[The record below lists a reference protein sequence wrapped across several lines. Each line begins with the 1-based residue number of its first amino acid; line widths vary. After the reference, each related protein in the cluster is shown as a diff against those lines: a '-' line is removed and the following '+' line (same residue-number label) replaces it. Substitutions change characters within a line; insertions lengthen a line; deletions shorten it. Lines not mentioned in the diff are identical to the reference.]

1 MSYRIPRRRAVG
13 IAAAAAL
20 IGFGLQPLAAETAE
34 ASTGADGAVSVTY
47 TSYNVDE
54 GAHRLSPQPDKTLT
68 PMTNSTAMT
77 INVDPSVPHQT
88 YEGWGSSLEDTTI
101 YHLGRLS
108 ATSRESAL
116 QALVSRANG
125 NNMNLWRTTIGCADF
140 CRTAKTTGYWTYADN
155 NGVPDP
161 ALSSFSIARDISD
174 GKIAVMQ
181 RMREINPEVRFYASL
196 WSPPAWMKTN
206 NSITGPAGVFGH
218 CASDGTEPRVQHGNT
233 GPHHTNSPND
243 YYPVLADYYVK
254 YVQAYAA
261 QGVPIYAVTLQNEP
275 DIQMP
280 YPTTCFT
287 PGQMQDFAK
296 VLKQKF
302 TAAGITA
309 KIWGMDANLTGET
322 FAYVDALLGDTATNP
337 AVDGIAFHNYDNTN
351 MWQPNAVAAQYPN
364 KTQHMT
370 EITQGANKLIE
381 FFRGGVSSYS
391 GWATMFEYSWC
402 NAVDDTTNDIVLC
415 NAGPSWWMDRR
426 VNPNDP
432 DAGTPSLISPRSG
445 DPTQYD
451 LNGWY
456 YVWGQFSRHVQLGA
470 KRIDST
476 DRMGNVSN
484 VAFQNPDGSVVI
496 VVANRPDATGR
507 PDSDPARYNT
517 TTLSTA
523 AAPIRIATPDGEF
536 TDTVPGDTIATYVYT
551 PTTGNAISKAGW
563 TASAT
568 NTHDAFTPAQ
578 AIDGNPRTRW
588 MSGANQAGG
597 QSFTIDLGARR
608 TFDQISLNQI
618 EFPTDSPA
626 SYVVQTSN
634 DGTTWS
640 GTVSYGSGTPSFTNI
655 SFAPTTARHIR
666 ISLSGGA
673 SRWWTIGD
681 VSVYSSQDGL
691 LPKNAGAVT
700 ASVTGGGTA
709 VASAWDGT
717 VGSRWTTGSTQAAGQ
732 WLRVDLG
739 ASRTF
744 TALELDSGQWSGDF
758 PRGYTVHVSNDGIT
772 WGPAVATGS
781 GSSHI
786 TRITTGTR
794 TARYIRVQLTA
805 ASSTNWWSVADV
817 RVYNGSRA
825 TASGVTW
832 SSLSH
837 SGWAASA
844 FANGSSA
851 GLGMDQWL
859 GSRWQ
864 SGQAQSNSEWFEVDL
879 GSART
884 FKGVQLIHSGGPDN
898 GGGDFPRGYEIYTS
912 NDKVT
917 WTKVAAGTGYGVV
930 NALFTPRTAQYV
942 NVHNTGTDAA
952 HWWSIGMLNVL
963 TE

>member
-1 MSYRIPRRRAVG
+1 MSYRTHSRRTVGVAVTVG
-13 IAAAAAL
+13 LVAL
-20 IGFGLQPLAAETAE
+20 TLVPLTAQTAQ
-34 ASTGADGAVSVTY
+34 ASTGAGGSVSVTY

-54 GAHRLSPQPDKTLT
+54 GAHRLSPQPDKALA
-68 PMTNSTAMT
+68 PISNSTAMT
-77 INVDPSVPHQT
+77 INVDPSIPHQT
-88 YEGWGSSLEDTTI
+88 YEGWGSSLEDATV

-108 ATSRESAL
+108 STNREGAL

-140 CRTAKTTGYWTYADN
+140 CRTAKTTGFWTYADN
-155 NGVPDP
+155 NGVADP
-161 ALSSFSIARDISD
+161 TLSSFSIARDISD
-174 GKIAVMQ
+174 GKIAIMQ

-218 CASDGTEPRVQHGNT
+218 CASDGTEPRVQHGST

-254 YVQAYAA
+254 YIQAYAA
-261 QGVPIYAVTLQNEP
+261 QGLPIYAVTLQNEP

-296 VLKQKF
+296 ILKQKF

-309 KIWGMDANLTGET
+309 KIWGMDANLTGDT
-322 FAYVDALLGDTATNP
+322 FAYVDALLGDAATSP

-351 MWQPNAVAAQYPN
+351 MWQPNAVAAQYPTE
-364 KTQHMT
+364 TQHMT

-402 NAVDDTTNDIVLC
+402 DAVDDATNDIVLC

-432 DAGTPSLISPRSG
+432 DADTPSLISPRAG
-445 DPTQYD
+445 DPSQYD

-456 YVWGQFSRHVQLGA
+456 YIWGQFSRHIQLGA

-476 DRMGNVSN
+476 DRMGNLSN
-484 VAFQNPDGSVVI
+484 VAFQNPDGSVVV

-507 PDSDPARYNT
+507 GDSDPARYNT
-517 TTLSTA
+517 TTLDTP

-563 TASAT
+563 IASAS
-568 NTHDAFTPAQ
+568 NTHDAFTAAQ

-588 MSGANQAGG
+588 MSGANQASG
-597 QSFTIDLGARR
+597 QSFSIDLGASR

-626 SYVVQTSN
+626 NYVLQTST
-634 DGTTWS
+634 DGSTWS
-640 GTVSYGSGTPSFTNI
+640 GTVSYGTGTSSFTNI

-666 ISLSGGA
+666 ISLSGAA
-673 SRWWTIGD
+673 SRWWTIGE
-681 VSVYSSQDGL
+681 VSVYNSQAGL
-691 LPKNAGAVT
+691 LPKNAGGVA
-700 ASVTGGGTA
+700 ASITGGGTA
-709 VASAWDGT
+709 VSNAWDGT
-717 VGSRWTTGSTQAAGQ
+717 VGTRWTNGAAQAAGQ

-739 ASRTF
+739 AVRTF
-744 TALELDSGQWSGDF
+744 TALELDAGQWSGDF
-758 PRGYTVHVSNDGIT
+758 PRGYVVHVSDDGVT
-772 WGPAVATGS
+772 WGSAVATG
-781 GSSHI
+781 GGTSHI
-786 TRITTGTR
+786 TRITTGTQ
-794 TARYIRVQLTA
+794 TARFIRVQLTA
-805 ASSTNWWSVADV
+805 ASSTNWWSVAEV
-817 RVYNGSRA
+817 RVYNGVRA
-825 TASGVTW
+825 TTSGVTW

-837 SGWAASA
+837 SGWTASA
-844 FANGSSA
+844 FANGGSA
-851 GLGMDQWL
+851 GLGVDQWL

-864 SGQAQSNSEWFEVDL
+864 SGQAQNNSEWFEVDL
-879 GSART
+879 GTARA
-884 FKGVQLIHSGGPDN
+884 FKGVQLIQSGGPDN

-917 WTKVAAGTGYGVV
+917 WTKVAMGKGYGVV
-930 NALFTPRTAQYV
+930 NALFSPRTARYI
-942 NVHNTGTDAA
+942 NVHSTGTDAG
-952 HWWSIGMLNVL
+952 HWWSIGTLNVL
-963 TE
+963 TD